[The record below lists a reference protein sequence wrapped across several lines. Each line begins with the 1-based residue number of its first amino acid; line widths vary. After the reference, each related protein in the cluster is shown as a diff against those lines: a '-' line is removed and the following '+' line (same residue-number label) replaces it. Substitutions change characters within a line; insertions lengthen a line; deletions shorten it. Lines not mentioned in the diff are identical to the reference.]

1 MTGVTF
7 LETLRRSWRGMVIWG
22 VALALTTWMQVIVVP
37 DVDALRAMGDMMASL
52 PPVVLSMLGTND
64 LQFLATAEGYLA
76 SQYFGIMLLIFGI
89 YAVVIGLNV
98 TINDEERGIM
108 DMMLSLPISRA
119 ALIVERTL
127 AYAVLLIGVIVIS
140 FVGLMIGVYM
150 TPVLA
155 EGISMERMII
165 GTLNMIP
172 GSLVMLTFTVF
183 VGAALRRRAAA
194 AGLAAAFIVGS
205 YLIDTLGR
213 AATDSPFSALRAMSF
228 YSYYDGTGVIQNGV
242 EAGSVVLLI
251 AAVVALV
258 ALSLTFYRRRDI
270 GL

>member
-22 VALALTTWMQVIVVP
+22 AVLALTTWMQVIVVP
-37 DVDALRAMGDMMASL
+37 DVDALRAMGDMLAAL
-52 PPVVLSMLGTND
+52 PPLVLSMLGTTD

-76 SQYFGIMLLIFGI
+76 SQYFGIMLLIFGV

-108 DMMLSLPISRA
+108 DMMPSLPITRA

-127 AYAVLLIGVIVIS
+127 AYAVLLIGVILIS
-140 FVGLMIGVYM
+140 FAGLMIGVNM

-155 EGISMERMII
+155 EGISMERMIV

-172 GSLVMLTFTVF
+172 GSLVMLAFTVF

-213 AATDSPFSALRAMSF
+213 SAADSPFGALRAISF
-228 YSYYDGTGVIQNGV
+228 YSYYDGAGVIQNGLV
-242 EAGSVVLLI
+242 IGNVALLLI
-251 AAVVALV
+251 VTLALV

>member
-22 VALALTTWMQVIVVP
+22 VALAVVTWLQVIVVP
-37 DVDALRAMGDMMASL
+37 DVDALRAMGDMLASL
-52 PPVVLSMLGTND
+52 PPLILSMLGTTD
-64 LQFLATAEGYLA
+64 IQFLATSEGYLA
-76 SQYFGIMLLIFGI
+76 SQYFGVMLLIFGI

-98 TINDEERGIM
+98 TMNDEERRTM
-108 DMMLSLPISRA
+108 DVVMSLPIRRSQ
-119 ALIVERTL
+119 LVIERTL
-127 AYAVLLIGVIVIS
+127 AYALMLMGVILIS

-155 EGISMERMII
+155 EGIRMERMII

-172 GSLVMLTFTVF
+172 GSLVMLAFTVF
-183 VGAALRRRAAA
+183 AGTALRRRAVA
-194 AGLAAAFIVGS
+194 AGLAAVFIYGS

-213 AATDSPFSALRAMSF
+213 SATDSPFSALRAVSF
-228 YSYYDGTGVIQNGV
+228 YSYYDGAGVIQNGLMI
-242 EAGSVVLLI
+242 GN
-251 AAVVALV
+251 VALLM
-258 ALSLTFYRRRDI
+258 ALSATLLAASLFFYERRDI

>member
-1 MTGVTF
+1 MTGITF
-7 LETLRRSWRGMVIWG
+7 LETLRRSWRGMIIWG
-22 VALALTTWMQVIVVP
+22 AVLALMTWMQVIVVP
-37 DVDALRAMGDMMASL
+37 DVDALRAMGDMLASL
-52 PPVVLSMLGTND
+52 PPLVLSMLGTTD
-64 LQFLATAEGYLA
+64 IQFLATAEGYLA

-108 DMMLSLPISRA
+108 DVVMSLPISRA
-119 ALIVERTL
+119 QIIIERTL
-127 AYAVLLIGVIVIS
+127 AYAVLLISVILIS
-140 FVGLMIGVYM
+140 FLGLMIGVYM

-155 EGISMERMII
+155 EGINIERMTI

-172 GSLVMLTFTVF
+172 GSLVMLAFTVF
-183 VGAALRRRAAA
+183 AGAALRRRAAA

-213 AATDSPFSALRAMSF
+213 SATDSLFNTLRVLSF
-228 YSYYDGTGVIQNGV
+228 YSYYDGAGVIQNGL
-242 EAGSVVLLI
+242 ALGSVALLL
-251 AAVVALV
+251 AVALALV